1 MCEKIILQNFP
12 LIISTADRD
21 EENKQRGIGR
31 HTSMFSIC
39 LLTPGR
45 SNGLSNNFILIPSK
59 CLLNLTEFLVEKKK
73 NSYLGINSNTDTQF
87 EVEIQVKHTFIFI
100 MQKNKCMLNSLNSI
114 IAF

>member
-1 MCEKIILQNFP
+1 M
-12 LIISTADRD
+12 STADRD

-59 CLLNLTEFLVEKKK
+59 CLFEKKK
-73 NSYLGINSNTDTQF
+73 NSYLGINPIADTQF
-87 EVEIQVKHTFIFI
+87 EVEIQVKHTFILV
-100 MQKNKCMLNSLNSI
+100 MQMNKCMLNSLNSI